1 MAATQVE
8 PFYATLADR
17 LRRDIHSGIYAPGEK
32 LPSEATLV
40 DTSGLARG
48 TVRQAI
54 EALVGEGLIVSRSG
68 RGHYVRRS
76 TPLVWRASDPE
87 RNTDTAAATA
97 TGPSDAWSRSVRAQG
112 RVPSE
117 DVRTEIAYAT
127 EKVAN
132 WLQIPAGE
140 PVSVRRRVRYV
151 DDEPYSTA
159 DSFYPRSI
167 VAGTEVELPG
177 DVLPGIYSVFE
188 RLGRPWQRTVDRVNS
203 RQATRDEARVL
214 GVARGV
220 SVNEIVR
227 RSFDTDGIPV
237 RLTLIVLPSDR
248 HEIEYEIKERT

>member
-17 LRRDIHSGIYAPGEK
+17 LRRDIHNGVYAPGEK
-32 LPSEATLV
+32 LPSEAALV
-40 DTSGLARG
+40 ETSGLARG

-54 EALVGEGLIVSRSG
+54 EALVAEGLIVSRSG
-68 RGHYVRRS
+68 RGHYVRQS

-87 RNTDTAAATA
+87 RNTDTSAA

-112 RVPSE
+112 RTPSE
-117 DVRTEIAYAT
+117 DVRTEIVYAT
-127 EKVAN
+127 EKVAG
-132 WLQIPAGE
+132 WLQIAPGD

-151 DDEPYSTA
+151 DGEPFSTA

-188 RLGRPWQRTVDRVNS
+188 RLGRPWQRTVDRVIP

-220 SVNEIVR
+220 PVNEVVR
-227 RSFDTDGIPV
+227 RSFDADGIPV
-237 RLTLIVLPSDR
+237 RLTLIVLPGDR
-248 HEIEYEIKERT
+248 HEIEYEIKEKT